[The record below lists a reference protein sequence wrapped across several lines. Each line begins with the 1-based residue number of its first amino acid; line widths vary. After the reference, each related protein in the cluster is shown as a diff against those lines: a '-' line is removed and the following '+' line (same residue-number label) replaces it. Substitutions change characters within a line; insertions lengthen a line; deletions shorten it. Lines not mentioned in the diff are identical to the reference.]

1 MDGSLID
8 KALEI
13 LKATHD
19 GDHLSPPHLKL
30 LELAVNGFLNEQGKR
45 AFEELYQNATKAEG
59 YNVPWFHDI
68 EHLTRDHQGFV
79 RWKDHQVEHY
89 DSPWCYSEEARK
101 AAEEVARRCQLLEYV
116 GEMPTTEKVIW
127 RWPIEANMRSAVR
140 AVLPA
145 NALEKLIDGYLRR
158 DQKLL
163 AMLQEFPVLAL
174 YLEDEH
180 GLAAWENEG
189 GK

>member
-89 DSPWCYSEEARK
+89 DSPWCYTDQAGVAAQEIARRCRLLESRGEVPSAK
-101 AAEEVARRCQLLEYV
+101 KVVCAGPSKENLSGAEFASQPEREKCLTQCVARRTDPKGRMEV
-116 GEMPTTEKVIW
+116 
-127 RWPIEANMRSAVR
+127 PIV
-140 AVLPA
+140 
-145 NALEKLIDGYLRR
+145 
-158 DQKLL
+158 
-163 AMLQEFPVLAL
+163 
-174 YLEDEH
+174 
-180 GLAAWENEG
+180 
-189 GK
+189 